1 MLTRTSADDYA
12 KDGIFMNSV
21 DTGFVTDETPI
32 VGRAK
37 GHTGRCGDVFEPPL
51 DEVDGALRV
60 LNPILNGRDEH
71 GYFFEDYLPA
81 QW

>member
-1 MLTRTSADDYA
+1 
-12 KDGIFMNSV
+12 MNSV